1 MDQPMRVLVSGAS
14 VGGPTVAYWLARWGC
29 AVTVVERMPLSRVR
43 TGGHAVDLF
52 GPALDVAEWTGVLPA
67 VMEARTQTEVVSFQR
82 EDGRGVDLDM
92 TRLVAGISHRHV
104 DYRFEDSIRT
114 LDQQP
119 GGVVVTFENAPP
131 GRFDLVIGADG
142 LHSNV
147 RRLVFGDEGRFLQF
161 LGGYLAIFV
170 LPDYVGLGRRMI
182 VHNGPGRLAALYPV
196 RQTGQARA
204 ACGSRA
210 AEHDGQD
217 GGEPGHLRRG
227 AGCGRVQVFMPSGSR
242 PQRRQP

>member
-1 MDQPMRVLVSGAS
+1 
-14 VGGPTVAYWLARWGC
+14 
-29 AVTVVERMPLSRVR
+29 
-43 TGGHAVDLF
+43 VDLF

-104 DYRFEDSIRT
+104 EVMRGELAAALYGASKDDVDYRFEDSIRT

-119 GGVVVTFENAPP
+119 DGVVVTFENAPP
-131 GRFDLVIGADG
+131 ERFDLVIGADG
-142 LHSNV
+142 LHSMV
-147 RRLVFGDEGRFLQF
+147 RRLVFGDEGRFLRF

-182 VHNGPGRLAALYPV
+182 VHNGPGLLAALYPV

>member
-1 MDQPMRVLVSGAS
+1 
-14 VGGPTVAYWLARWGC
+14 
-29 AVTVVERMPLSRVR
+29 
-43 TGGHAVDLF
+43 VDLF

-147 RRLVFGDEGRFLQF
+147 RRLVFGDEGRFLRF

-170 LPDYVGLGRRMI
+170 LPDYVGLGRADDRPQWARP
-182 VHNGPGRLAALYPV
+182 VGRALSRTSDRAGRGRLRLTRRRTRWPGRRRTRPPSSRCWL
-196 RQTGQARA
+196 RA
-204 ACGSRA
+204 C
-210 AEHDGQD
+210 
-217 GGEPGHLRRG
+217 PGVHAIR
-227 AGCGRVQVFMPSGSR
+227 
-242 PQRRQP
+242 